1 MQTTQRTFP
10 IRPLALVAVVMI
22 WSCVTTNAQNNVGI
36 GTQSPEASALLELRS
51 TSQGLL
57 VPRMTTTERNN
68 IAAPADWL
76 LIFNTTTE
84 EFQYWN
90 GVVWVALSTTGG
102 GSGWSLT
109 GNTGTSA
116 PTNFLGTIDAQPL
129 HLRVGNNVTAVFETN
144 GALHRGTAGNARGG
158 SAIDL
163 QYAAA
168 GAAVAS
174 GGYAVI
180 SGGQANTGS
189 GGYSVIGG
197 GQSNTASNGYASVL
211 GGQSNTASG
220 QFASVGGGQGNT
232 ASNSYSFVGAGQTN
246 TAGGANAGVA
256 VGLSNSASGSYSFIG
271 GGQTNQASGLNSG
284 VGVGQSNN
292 VSGDYSYIGGGLSNT
307 VSANYSFIGNGQSN
321 SISGA
326 HSAIPGGRNLTL
338 GATSFGYNASPS
350 ALNLSA
356 QSSIAYFGDVD
367 IWIGN
372 NQSTARALRFYEP
385 TGAPATAQYSSFRAQ
400 AQTNTID
407 YILPADPPA
416 DINEVLGVNSTT
428 GSITLEWKPGASYNW
443 NLSGNTISN
452 GEFLGTLNAEDLV
465 FKTNNTEY
473 TRITTTGAVGIGTS
487 TPDASA
493 LIELN
498 SSDRGFL
505 MPRML
510 EAEREAIANPAEG
523 LMVYTTDGTFPGI
536 YYFDGV
542 EWVRVVVPN
551 SLGGVLVK
559 NKTVSESIN
568 SSTALQ
574 NDDHLFVDLPAGQ
587 TWIIDG
593 FLRVVTT
600 SNQPDFKFAFT
611 VPSGATMTAGF
622 HVNENATNIL
632 AGALTVSGQSQT
644 VDLTSN
650 ASSILIYKIMIV
662 NGANAGSFRIQW
674 AQNTSNATD
683 VTVLS
688 GSFFI
693 ASRVF

>member
-1 MQTTQRTFP
+1 MQTTQSTSF
-10 IRPLALVAVVMI
+10 IRPLTLVAVVMI
-22 WSCVTTNAQNNVGI
+22 WSCITANAQNNVGI

-57 VPRMTTTERNN
+57 VPRMTTTERDN
-68 IAAPADWL
+68 IAAPANWL

-90 GVVWVALSTTGG
+90 GTIWVAFSTSGG

-129 HLRVGNNVTAVFETN
+129 HLRAGNNVTAVFETN

-158 SAIDL
+158 SAVDL
-163 QYAAA
+163 QYGAA

-180 SGGQANTGS
+180 AGGQANTGS
-189 GGYSVIGG
+189 GSYSVIGG
-197 GQSNTASNGYASVL
+197 GQSNTASNSYANVL

-220 QFASVGGGQGNT
+220 QFSAVSGGQSNQ
-232 ASNSYSFVGAGQTN
+232 ASNAYSFVGAGQSN
-246 TAGGANAGVA
+246 TASGSNAGVG
-256 VGLSNSASGSYSFIG
+256 VGLSNTAGGSYSFIG
-271 GGQTNQASGLNSG
+271 GGQSNQASGSNSG
-284 VGVGQSNN
+284 VSVGQSNN
-292 VSGDYSYIGGGLSNT
+292 VSGDYSHIGGGLSNAVT
-307 VSANYSFIGNGQSN
+307 GNYSSIGNGQSN
-321 SISGA
+321 TISGA
-326 HSAIPGGRNLTL
+326 HSVIPGGRNLTL
-338 GATSFGYNASPS
+338 GATSFGYNASPA
-350 ALNLSA
+350 ALDLSA

-367 IWIGN
+367 IWLGN

-400 AQTNTID
+400 AQNSTID

-416 DINEVLGVNSTT
+416 DINEVLGVNSTS
-428 GSITLEWKPGASYNW
+428 GNITLEWKPGAGSGW
-443 NLSGNTISN
+443 NLDGNTIIN

-465 FKTNNTEY
+465 FQANSTEY
-473 TRITTTGAVGIGTS
+473 ARITTTGSVGIGTS
-487 TPDASA
+487 SPHTSA
-493 LIELN
+493 LIEL
-498 SSDRGFL
+498 SSTDRGFL

-510 EAEREAIANPAEG
+510 EAEREAIPNPAEG
-523 LMVYTTDGTFPGI
+523 LMVYTTDGGFPGI

-559 NKTVSESIN
+559 NKTSSESLNN
-568 SSTALQ
+568 STTLQ
-574 NDDHLFVDLPAGQ
+574 NDDHLFVDIPAGQ

-611 VPSGATMTAGF
+611 VPTGATMTAGY

-632 AGALTVSGQSQT
+632 AGALTTSGQSVT
-644 VDLTSN
+644 VNLTSN
-650 ASSILIYKIMIV
+650 ESSILIYKIMIV
-662 NGANAGSFRIQW
+662 NGANAGTFRIQW
-674 AQNTSNATD
+674 AQNTSNGTD